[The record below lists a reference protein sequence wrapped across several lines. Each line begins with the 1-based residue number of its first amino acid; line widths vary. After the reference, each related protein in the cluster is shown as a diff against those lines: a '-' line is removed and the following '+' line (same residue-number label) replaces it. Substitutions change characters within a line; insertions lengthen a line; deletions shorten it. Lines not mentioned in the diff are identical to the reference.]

1 MRRGALVLLSFIVAL
16 ALSAQEF
23 PRKVEKVHAATVGI
37 LTYKSGVLKS
47 SGTGVYVGDNGNLL
61 SSYSLFVGCDSA
73 VAIDSKGVVRRVL
86 RVVGAD
92 ELYDCVKLRTSV
104 DKKIKYLQ
112 LSGGSASQGDRLFL
126 LPYSFQPESVHVSK
140 IDNYSGSPYYTLAV
154 TMQEH
159 FLSAPLVDAQGC
171 VVALMQPVAPYEK
184 TVSYAISAHFVD
196 ALRLTPMD
204 FSSSKYRAIGI
215 PPALPD
221 NQEDALTTLHL
232 QKMSYDTRY
241 FNALNDYIALYPK
254 NYDGYMQLA
263 EKYAVHDN
271 NRDAAERMWK
281 KALALAD
288 NKGDVH
294 YNKATVLL
302 RLMNEVQDSV
312 AKMKLSGDALV
323 CLDRACKES
332 CEPLY
337 MQTMAELYHRLGDYH
352 KAFPCY
358 LALYRTNM
366 ATFDTFINA
375 ALCKESVGDYDAAAE
390 QLDSAV
396 VILGDSYKPD
406 ATLVKANLYVRAE
419 NYRKAVLEYNT
430 YENSTPR
437 PLDAEFYYIRA
448 GVEVAA
454 KMYKQALD
462 DYDKALE
469 RSPDNLMYMLDKGR
483 LYYRVKYFDEA
494 LSIFEKMIAIDSE
507 LPDAYYLAAL
517 CHIQEGDSDSAL
529 SKLIKAQEL
538 GHPMAAE
545 KLKELK

>member
-1 MRRGALVLLSFIVAL
+1 MRSRVLFLLSFIVAL
-16 ALSAQEF
+16 TLSAQEF
-23 PRKVEKVHAATVGI
+23 PRKVEKVHAATVGV

-47 SGTGVYVGDNGNLL
+47 SGTGVYVGGNGNLL

-73 VAIDSKGVVRRVL
+73 VAIDSKGVVRQVQ

-112 LSGGSASQGDRLFL
+112 LSDGSVSQGDKLFL
-126 LPYSFQPESVHVSK
+126 LPYSFQPECVQVSK
-140 IDNYSGSPYYTLAV
+140 VDNYSGSPYYTLAA

-184 TVSYAISAHFVD
+184 SLSYAISAHFVD

-204 FSSSKYRAIGI
+204 FSSSKYKGIGI
-215 PPALPD
+215 PAALPD

-232 QKMSYDTRY
+232 QKMSYDARY
-241 FNALNDYIALYPK
+241 FAALNDYIALYPK
-254 NYDGYMQLA
+254 SYDGYMLLA

-271 NRDAAERMWK
+271 NRDAAEPMWK
-281 KALALAD
+281 KALALTD
-288 NKGDVH
+288 NKGDVY
-294 YNKATVLL
+294 YNKASVLL
-302 RLMNEVQDSV
+302 RLMNEAQDSV
-312 AKMKLSGDALV
+312 ARKSLADEAIVSLEK
-323 CLDRACKES
+323 ACKES
-332 CEPLY
+332 AEPLY
-337 MQTMAELYHRLGDYH
+337 IQTMAELYHQSGDH
-352 KAFPCY
+352 KMAFPCY
-358 LALYRTNM
+358 VALFRTNM

-375 ALCKESVGDYDAAAE
+375 ALCKESVGDYDAAAA

-396 VILGDSYKPD
+396 VIMGEAHK
-406 ATLVKANLYVRAE
+406 ANAALVKGNLYVRAE

-430 YENSTPR
+430 YENSNAR
-437 PLDAEFYYIRA
+437 PLDAEFYYMRA

-454 KMYKQALD
+454 KMYKQAID

-494 LSIFEKMIAIDSE
+494 LSLFEKMIAIDSE

-517 CHIQEGDSDSAL
+517 CHIQTGDSGAAR
-529 SKLIKAQEL
+529 SKLLKAQEL